1 MKNTFFVILA
11 LALLVSL
18 SGSAFA
24 DSMVLKV
31 GEKCPKNYVSEGTH
45 CMQSP
50 GAREA
55 IVKIGSRCPLGFSAD
70 GAYCLRMQ
78 KRPSK
83 IMPKY
88 ENRCPKGFTPD
99 GDYCVS
105 MD

>member
-1 MKNTFFVILA
+1 MKNTFFIVLA
-11 LALLVSL
+11 LALMISL
-18 SGSAFA
+18 PGSVVA
-24 DSMVLKV
+24 DGTVQKI
-31 GEKCPKNYVSEGTH
+31 GDTCPRNYVSEGTH

-83 IMPKY
+83 IIPKY
-88 ENRCPKGFTPD
+88 DNRCPKGFLTD

-105 MD
+105 VD